1 MKFLIASL
9 LLIPSAFA
17 QIPSVPCIPAPAPA
31 AAPPAN
37 APPGG
42 GRGPVGAGRGAGRGA
57 PAPQSPADIA
67 EIAKLSELPAWGQSL
82 ATGDYSHGPAYPTAP
97 ELAKRVGV
105 PEGKVI
111 EFVMNSAE
119 SKFYPGVNAAFQRH
133 VCVYVPA
140 GYTAGTELPVI
151 VAADAYGM
159 RYNLPT
165 ILDNMIYDQRLPLM
179 AAVMIDNG
187 GSERSMEYDTV
198 SNKYVEFV
206 EAEVLPRA
214 EKEANIKLSKNPDA
228 RMTLGGSSGGAVAL
242 TMAWFRPDL
251 YHRILTYSG
260 TFVALRRTPEAPFG
274 AYEYI
279 EHLFPNSEKKPF
291 RLWIQVSENDNGSK
305 SSSENRNNW
314 VIANSRLA
322 KILKDNGY
330 PYQFV
335 YSKGAGHTQRKV
347 INNSLPQ
354 ALEYVWL
361 DYTPPRR

>member
-1 MKFLIASL
+1 MKSSILFL
-9 LLIPSAFA
+9 LLISTVFVQA
-17 QIPSVPCIPAPAPA
+17 QSVPCIPPPAPPQANAANQAPGPGQGRGKA
-31 AAPPAN
+31 AAPQ
-37 APPGG
+37 
-42 GRGPVGAGRGAGRGA
+42 
-57 PAPQSPADIA
+57 QSAADIA
-67 EIAKLSELPAWGQSL
+67 EIAKLMQLPAWGQNL
-82 ATGDYSHGPAYPTAP
+82 ADGDYFHGPAFPTAP

-119 SKFYPGVNAAFQRH
+119 SKFYPGVNGAIQRH

-140 GYTAGTELPVI
+140 GYVAGTELPVI
-151 VAADAYGM
+151 VSADAYGM

-165 ILDNMIYDQRLPLM
+165 ILDNMIYDQRLPSM

-187 GSERSMEYDTV
+187 GAGRSLEYDTV
-198 SNKYVEFV
+198 SSKYVEFV

-214 EKEANIKLSKNPDA
+214 AKEANVKFSNNPDA
-228 RMTLGGSSGGAVAL
+228 RMTMGGSSGGAAAL

-251 YHRILTYSG
+251 YRRVLSYSG
-260 TFVALRRTPEAPFG
+260 TFVNLRNGPEAPLG

-279 EHLFPNSEKKPF
+279 EHLFPASEKRPL
-291 RLWIQVSENDNGSK
+291 RLWLQVSENDNGART
-305 SSSENRNNW
+305 SSEGRRNW
-314 VIANSRLA
+314 VLANSRLA
-322 KILKDNGY
+322 KILRDKGY
-330 PYQFV
+330 AYQFV

-361 DYTPPRR
+361 DYTPRR